1 MRKIVACGQ
10 RLRREGLVLVA
21 AGSARWPMGGCAG
34 PPGARDTVRRDACA
48 GQYPAGPVTHRPT
61 QPYCS
66 LTLEGQA
73 HPGKTRGLI
82 RHIDNIGSRL
92 T

>member
-1 MRKIVACGQ
+1 MRKIVESGQ

-48 GQYPAGPVTHRPT
+48 RSVPRWACNAQAYPTLLQPDIGPAWRGR
-61 QPYCS
+61 Q
-66 LTLEGQA
+66 TLRA
-73 HPGKTRGLI
+73 DPA
-82 RHIDNIGSRL
+82 D
-92 T
+92 

>member
-1 MRKIVACGQ
+1 MRKIVETGQ

-61 QPYCS
+61 QPYC
-66 LTLEGQA
+66 LTLVLPGGALERPEG
-73 HPGKTRGLI
+73 
-82 RHIDNIGSRL
+82 
-92 T
+92 

>member
-1 MRKIVACGQ
+1 MRKIVESGQ

-66 LTLEGQA
+66 LTLVLPGGALERPEG
-73 HPGKTRGLI
+73 
-82 RHIDNIGSRL
+82 
-92 T
+92 

>member
-1 MRKIVACGQ
+1 MMRKIVETGQ

-61 QPYCS
+61 QPYIGPAWRGRH
-66 LTLEGQA
+66 TLKR
-73 HPGKTRGLI
+73 P
-82 RHIDNIGSRL
+82 
-92 T
+92 

>member
-1 MRKIVACGQ
+1 MRKIVDCGQ

-48 GQYPAGPVTHRPT
+48 RSVPRWACNAQAYPALLQPDIGPAWRGRH
-61 QPYCS
+61 
-66 LTLEGQA
+66 TLRA
-73 HPGKTRGLI
+73 DPA
-82 RHIDNIGSRL
+82 D
-92 T
+92 

>member
-1 MRKIVACGQ
+1 MRKIVESGQ

-48 GQYPAGPVTHRPT
+48 RSVPRWACNAQAYPALLQPDIGPAWRGR
-61 QPYCS
+61 Q
-66 LTLEGQA
+66 TLRA
-73 HPGKTRGLI
+73 DPA
-82 RHIDNIGSRL
+82 D
-92 T
+92 

>member
-48 GQYPAGPVTHRPT
+48 RSVPRWACNAQAYPLGIPAYPTLLPDIGPAWRGR
-61 QPYCS
+61 Q
-66 LTLEGQA
+66 TLERPEG
-73 HPGKTRGLI
+73 
-82 RHIDNIGSRL
+82 
-92 T
+92 

>member
-1 MRKIVACGQ
+1 MRKIVETGQ

-48 GQYPAGPVTHRPT
+48 WSVPRWACNAQAYPTLLPDIGPAWRGR
-61 QPYCS
+61 Q
-66 LTLEGQA
+66 TLERPEG
-73 HPGKTRGLI
+73 
-82 RHIDNIGSRL
+82 
-92 T
+92 